1 MLNYDKILKLFSLAI
16 CVCWCVNSEAVA
28 GKLALIGT
36 AAFSN
41 VSPHPEGGFR
51 PSGARRN
58 IKLAQSTINPNIP
71 AQGSALSSQPIR
83 NNFQAAQNDINTLYG
98 ITSGFASVSAPNIFT
113 APQTFT
119 NNDLRLLGSS
129 LGYTT
134 FASTNTSASN
144 YTLSIPPITGTAA
157 VIQGFASAA
166 NSVLTADGSGNLSLT
181 TTLPAALTIPAETY
195 SGPIT
200 WSYDGDQQ
208 IMGNADA
215 SKMYVGG
222 YASATG
228 TLAGLL
234 GGGDFCQLYFNH
246 NVPTPSNGVFTTT
259 TDSTSTSYSVCFSDA
274 GLFNIYEAPATGV
287 PGNPPVFVTTPTF
300 SLSMLTGVINNAQW
314 HGTPISV
321 AYGGTG
327 QTTASASFNAL
338 SPMIAAGDI
347 IYGGTG
353 GVGTR
358 LAIGSGVLI
367 GGSTPAWST
376 TLPSGISAPGLAL
389 TAPLTSSVTTGT
401 APFTVASTTTVANLS
416 AAFLNGATFAAP
428 GTVGSI
434 VFVPAACNGSTD
446 DTTTINSSLSA
457 LTKGVAILPAGDCKI
472 SGTVTIP
479 NYVTLRG
486 QGSSVAWSALGVG
499 ASNAYPTRLLW
510 TAGATA
516 PLVTFAAVSTGA
528 GLSDLSIDGNL
539 TAGWTSST
547 VPGMSFNGCFG
558 LDIRRISIQYVGVGM
573 QFYNSHTSASGN
585 CAWNN
590 FDNVSMFS
598 VNQGITLYAVSGS
611 YVTDNTFTRFW
622 IYDYY
627 SFGIKLSQWCDT
639 NTFDH
644 FFTQNSNVNPGSSYA
659 VVLNDGAPTSDVG
672 VYTENFHD
680 FTMAVQNGSGTA
692 IQYSLIVNKT
702 TPGLVSWFQGFAAL
716 SGAYTTGP
724 VVQNGGSISLSMQN
738 GVNIVAGH
746 QDFSSP
752 APTANTCTGFSL
764 VSGSDQA
771 GKATMTSATSCII
784 NFGSTGTNAYTVA
797 PSCSCSPGSTVSTVA
812 ATSTTSTF
820 SCFFGTAQ
828 TAFSWQCTGH

>member
-1 MLNYDKILKLFSLAI
+1 MRLNTLLA
-16 CVCWCVNSEAVA
+16 SA
-28 GKLALIGT
+28 LALLALAVS
-36 AAFSN
+36 AAY
-41 VSPHPEGGFR
+41 
-51 PSGARRN
+51 
-58 IKLAQSTINPNIP
+58 AQKTP
-71 AQGSALSSQPIR
+71 AAIQVE
-83 NNFQAAQNDINTLYG
+83 INTEVTTNGHGTITGAVLNGLLTDIVGSYG
-98 ITSGFASVSAPNIFT
+98 GTLSANTWTPV
-113 APQTFT
+113 QTFT
-119 NNDLRLLGSS
+119 SQPVLSACSGVVYGNGASPATCYATLP
-129 LGYTT
+129 
-134 FASTNTSASN
+134 ASTIPAPTAITLGGVNSYTVAAHQFLTGVSTAGAITSAQPAFSDISGTATIAQGGTGMTSAS
-144 YTLSIPPITGTAA
+144 AA
-157 VIQGFASAA
+157 
-166 NSVLTADGSGNLSLT
+166 
-181 TTLPAALTIPAETY
+181 
-195 SGPIT
+195 
-200 WSYDGDQQ
+200 
-208 IMGNADA
+208 
-215 SKMYVGG
+215 
-222 YASATG
+222 
-228 TLAGLL
+228 
-234 GGGDFCQLYFNH
+234 
-246 NVPTPSNGVFTTT
+246 
-259 TDSTSTSYSVCFSDA
+259 
-274 GLFNIYEAPATGV
+274 
-287 PGNPPVFVTTPTF
+287 
-300 SLSMLTGVINNAQW
+300 
-314 HGTPISV
+314 
-321 AYGGTG
+321 
-327 QTTASASFNAL
+327 FNAL
-338 SPMIAAGDI
+338 SPMTTAGDI
-347 IYGGTG
+347 VYGGTSG
-353 GVGTR
+353 AGTR

-516 PLVTFAAVSTGA
+516 PLVTFAAVSIGA

-644 FFTQNSNVNPGSSYA
+644 FFTQNSNLNPGSSYA

-672 VYTENFHD
+672 VYTENFLD

-692 IQYSLIVNKT
+692 IQYSLVVNKT
-702 TPGLVSWFQGFAAL
+702 TPRLVSWFQGFAAL